1 MAAKTNDM
9 TGKVVLITGA
19 TNGIGRAAA
28 EALAA
33 QGAAVIVA
41 GRNKARVETVVE
53 GIRARGG
60 AARGAIA
67 DLSLQADVRE
77 MAAQVLAKYERLD
90 VLLNNAGAIFDRRI
104 ESGDGIEMTFALNHL
119 SYFLLTDLLLPLLKD
134 TAARCGEARVI
145 NVSSDAHQMVRSGLN
160 FDDLQNRRRYI
171 GWIAYG
177 QSKLANILFTR
188 ELARRLDGSGVT
200 ANALHPGAVA
210 SGFAANNTSPMYALF
225 KLARPFMKTPEQG
238 AQTLIYLASSPE
250 VRGVTGRYFA
260 DCREK
265 QPSAAAL
272 DDAAARRLWEISEEM
287 VRESAVI

>member
-1 MAAKTNDM
+1 MAVKANDM

-19 TNGIGRAAA
+19 TNGIGKAAA
-28 EALAA
+28 EALAG
-33 QGAAVIVA
+33 QGAVVIVA
-41 GRNKARVETVVE
+41 GRDKARVETVVE

-60 AARGAIA
+60 DARGAVA

-90 VLLNNAGAIFDRRI
+90 VLLNNAGAIFERRI

-134 TAARCGEARVI
+134 TAARYGEARVI
-145 NVSSDAHQMVRSGLN
+145 NVSSDAHQMVRGGLN
-160 FDDLQNRRRYI
+160 FDDLQNRRRYT

-210 SGFAANNTSPMYALF
+210 SGFATNNNSPMYALF

-238 AQTLIYLASSPE
+238 AQTLIYLASSPD

-265 QPSAAAL
+265 RPSAAAL

-287 VRESAVI
+287 VRESAAV